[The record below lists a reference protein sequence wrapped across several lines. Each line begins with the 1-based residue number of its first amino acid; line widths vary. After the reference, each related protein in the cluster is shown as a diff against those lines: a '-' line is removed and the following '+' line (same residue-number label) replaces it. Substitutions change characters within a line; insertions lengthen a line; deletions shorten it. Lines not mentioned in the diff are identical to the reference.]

1 MEITKTIANC
11 PMDEFL
17 PQAYKLVAEF
27 KKVFGDK
34 KIQAI
39 RQKMPKFDG
48 TETPEERQAKIQE
61 QGGENLKEILSEL
74 MTKEPKK
81 TAKLIALMCFID
93 EKDIKEYNGIDFML
107 PVFDILANP
116 QIINFLVRLM
126 DLTR

>member
-1 MEITKTIANC
+1 
-11 PMDEFL
+11 
-17 PQAYKLVAEF
+17 
-27 KKVFGDK
+27 
-34 KIQAI
+34 
-39 RQKMPKFDG
+39 MPKFDG

-61 QGGENLKEILSEL
+61 QGGENIKEILCEL

>member
-17 PQAYKLVAEF
+17 PQAYKLVSEF

-34 KIQAI
+34 
-39 RQKMPKFDG
+39 
-48 TETPEERQAKIQE
+48 KIQE
-61 QGGENLKEILSEL
+61 QGGENLKEILCEL